1 MTTTATDFDV
11 SKFSRW
17 LGEQTGAPA
26 PVTVTPLRG
35 GGSCEMFRIERQGRS
50 WVVRRAPMTS
60 VSATA
65 HQVTR
70 EAQIMEMLG
79 AAGFPVP
86 AVLAR
91 TDDPSILG
99 APFFVMSF
107 VEGGVIRLD
116 GLPEVLR
123 GDPASHGRIG
133 EELIDTLAAL
143 HAVEWR
149 NSVLADLSHPRGF
162 LSRQVDRWLTQLAG
176 YRVRD
181 LDRADRLAT
190 WLREN
195 VPARGDLT
203 VMHGDYKLD
212 NVIWAPSTPPEIAC
226 VVDFEMTTVGDPLID
241 LAWAMIFWPEDNNPI
256 ALASPDSP
264 NGIDRD
270 HCQSPATLVQR
281 YAEAT
286 GRDLSHFDWYQ
297 VFSAWKLAIV
307 LEGSYAKHLRGKSR
321 NPIHEYFGTVVDQ
334 LLIRAERFAR

>member
-1 MTTTATDFDV
+1 
-11 SKFSRW
+11 
-17 LGEQTGAPA
+17 
-26 PVTVTPLRG
+26 
-35 GGSCEMFRIERQGRS
+35 MFRIERLGHP
-50 WVVRRAPMTS
+50 WVVRRAPVAT

-65 HQVTR
+65 HQVVR

-79 AAGFPVP
+79 AARFPVP
-86 AVLAR
+86 TVLAC

-116 GLPEVLR
+116 GLPEALR
-123 GDPASHGRIG
+123 RDPASHGRIG
-133 EELIDTLAAL
+133 EQLIDTLAAL

-149 NSVLADLSHPRGF
+149 NTVLAELSRPEGF
-162 LSRQVDRWLTQLAG
+162 LPRQVDRWLTQLAG

-181 LDRADRLAT
+181 LDSVDQLAT

-195 VPARGDLT
+195 MPASGDLT

-212 NVIWAPSTPPEIAC
+212 NVIWSPTTPPEIAC

-270 HCQSPATLVQR
+270 HCQPAAMLVQR
-281 YAEAT
+281 YADAT

-297 VFSAWKLAIV
+297 AFSAWKLAIV
-307 LEGSYAKHLRGKSR
+307 LEGSYAKHVRGESR
-321 NPIHEYFGTVVDQ
+321 NPVHEYFGTIVDQ
-334 LLIRAERFAR
+334 LLVRAERFAQ